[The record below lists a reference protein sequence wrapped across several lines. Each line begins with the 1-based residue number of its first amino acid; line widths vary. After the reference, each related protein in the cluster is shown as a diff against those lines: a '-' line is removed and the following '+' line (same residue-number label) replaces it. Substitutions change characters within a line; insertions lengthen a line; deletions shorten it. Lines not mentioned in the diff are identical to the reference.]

1 MKCEIEDFRV
11 RNEEYATEMKTFAQS
26 LEEKEGQIKEIL
38 RGLEGQERMEGES
51 EFLKEAISYLFH
63 LAKKKEMLDTLDQQV
78 KIKAEE
84 KKFQQMYNLH
94 LDNSNMQYQYNQFD
108 RRNIKNKRYGQN
120 ENVYKYFRELD

>member
-1 MKCEIEDFRV
+1 MDKFFQRRKIDEENQTSLLKIKDSRV
-11 RNEEYATEMKTFAQS
+11 RDHDSGYH
-26 LEEKEGQIKEIL
+26 LDIGIK
-38 RGLEGQERMEGES
+38 S
-51 EFLKEAISYLFH
+51 EVEHKRKDEH
-63 LAKKKEMLDTLDQQV
+63 HKKEMLDTLDQQV